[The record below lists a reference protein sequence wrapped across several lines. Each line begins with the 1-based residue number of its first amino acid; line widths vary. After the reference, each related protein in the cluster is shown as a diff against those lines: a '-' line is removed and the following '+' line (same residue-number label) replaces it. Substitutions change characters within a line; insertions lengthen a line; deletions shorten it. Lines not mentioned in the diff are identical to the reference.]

1 MITENVSGLTRV
13 YTIGYIDREG
23 KYKTLEFE
31 VDFWKSDLGSL
42 EQKWIEYCLDNGL
55 NECAL
60 RSVELT
66 KAYLK

>member
-31 VDFWKSDLGSL
+31 VDFWQSDLGRL

-66 KAYLK
+66 KAYLE